1 MFYRCIHVSPVTEPA
16 ETRGELKLDDE
27 EENGNK
33 QDEKLIQKEI
43 DGFENENGKPGKGK
57 LTSEPMDC
65 AEDIELVTCI

>member
-43 DGFENENGKPGKGK
+43 DGFENENGKSGNGK
-57 LTSEPMDC
+57 LASEPIDC